1 MKKTILII
9 AFILLAT
16 TQIRSEIVNKITIDG
31 NSRISDETIIL
42 FGEIEKNKDYSLN
55 DLNEIIKKLYITDF
69 FKNVELNI
77 EDGNLNILIEENPI
91 VQNLILEGIKAEKF
105 KEKLLDVLTIKE
117 RTSYIESKLKKD
129 ISIIKTAFEEN
140 GYYFVKIDAEIK
152 ENDNNTVDLIY
163 DIDLGK
169 KTKISKIKFIGD
181 KVYKDK
187 KLLSVITSEES
198 KFWKILSTN
207 KFLNKQRINLDTRLL
222 TNFYKNKGYYE
233 VKVNNSYVNFLN
245 NESFELIFDIDP
257 GKKYYFNNLELSLPL
272 DYEKENFAKV
282 NKLLSGLSG
291 KVFSNT
297 RIEKVIDEID
307 KIALQKQYQFIN
319 AKVIEKFN
327 DNKIDFTFKVE
338 ESEKYYVERV
348 NILGNSYT
356 DEKVIRNNLII
367 DEGDPYNKIL
377 ANKSINQVKSLRI
390 FKTVES
396 TIKDGSSNNQKII
409 NIEVEEMPTGEISA
423 GAGVGTS
430 GSSIGFGIKE
440 KNYLGRGVTV
450 DANLVLS
457 DDGIKGLL
465 SVVNPNYKNT
475 DNSLFTTFESSSE
488 DKLDKFGYET
498 SKYGLS
504 LGTRYEQYEDIFFSP
519 NLSIYHEDL
528 KTNST
533 ARDNLK
539 KQSGEYFDIN
549 ASYAFLLD
557 KRDQK
562 YRTNEGHRT
571 YFSQT
576 LPIITEDGALKN
588 SFEYKKFHKFAD
600 EMIGR
605 ISVYLETINSI
616 TDEDVRISKRSYI
629 PSSKL
634 RGFEPGRIGPK
645 DGSDHVGGNYAAAL
659 NFSTDIPFLFR
670 NIQSTDFKFFID
682 TANVWGVD
690 YSDNVDGGSK
700 IRSSTGVSV
709 DWWTPIGPLNFTL
722 ASPIT
727 KHHSDRTE
735 TFRFN
740 LGTTF

>member
-1 MKKTILII
+1 MI
-9 AFILLAT
+9 
-16 TQIRSEIVNKITIDG
+16 
-31 NSRISDETIIL
+31 
-42 FGEIEKNKDYSLN
+42 
-55 DLNEIIKKLYITDF
+55 
-69 FKNVELNI
+69 
-77 EDGNLNILIEENPI
+77 
-91 VQNLILEGIKAEKF
+91 NLINVPTGSLET
-105 KEKLLDVLTIKE
+105 D
-117 RTSYIESKLKKD
+117 TS
-129 ISIIKTAFEEN
+129 
-140 GYYFVKIDAEIK
+140 
-152 ENDNNTVDLIY
+152 
-163 DIDLGK
+163 
-169 KTKISKIKFIGD
+169 
-181 KVYKDK
+181 
-187 KLLSVITSEES
+187 
-198 KFWKILSTN
+198 
-207 KFLNKQRINLDTRLL
+207 
-222 TNFYKNKGYYE
+222 
-233 VKVNNSYVNFLN
+233 
-245 NESFELIFDIDP
+245 
-257 GKKYYFNNLELSLPL
+257 
-272 DYEKENFAKV
+272 
-282 NKLLSGLSG
+282 NKLLSSLSG

-338 ESEKYYVERV
+338 ESEKYYIERV

-396 TIKDGSSNNQKII
+396 TIQDGSSNNQKIM

-423 GAGVGTS
+423 GAGIGTS
-430 GSSIGFGIKE
+430 GSSIAFGVKE

-465 SVVNPNYKNT
+465 SVINPNYKNT
-475 DNSLFTTFESSSE
+475 DNSLFTTIESSTE
-488 DKLDKFGYET
+488 NKLDKFGYES

-645 DGSDHVGGNYAAAL
+645 DGNDHVGGNYAAAL